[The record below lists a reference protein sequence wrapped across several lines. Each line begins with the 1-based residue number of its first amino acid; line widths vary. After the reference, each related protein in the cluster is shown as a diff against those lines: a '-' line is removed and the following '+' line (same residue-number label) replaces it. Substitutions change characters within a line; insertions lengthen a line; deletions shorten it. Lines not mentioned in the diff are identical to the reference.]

1 MSYSLIPTQLIH
13 KERGVIID
21 LEFGVVRVLMNDFV
35 YRTIKMGKREREL
48 LLLLA
53 RKRGSLISKDDM
65 LTNVWKNSVVGENTV
80 VVALSNIRKMLKKAD
95 EECLCLITI
104 SGKGYVFYPE
114 RSGFS
119 VETKSQKE
127 GPFPI

>member
-1 MSYSLIPTQLIH
+1 MSDSLIPTQLIH

-104 SGKGYVFYPE
+104 SGKGYVF
-114 RSGFS
+114 
-119 VETKSQKE
+119 
-127 GPFPI
+127 

>member
-1 MSYSLIPTQLIH
+1 MSDSLIPTQLIH

-80 VVALSNIRKMLKKAD
+80 VVALSNIPNL
-95 EECLCLITI
+95 
-104 SGKGYVFYPE
+104 
-114 RSGFS
+114 FS
-119 VETKSQKE
+119 
-127 GPFPI
+127 